1 MSTYYREVRRKAAVG
16 ERIKVVSPTIAYG
29 YDVGDEGT
37 VSRTYPS
44 GVFASINDRERAMYH
59 DEYVV
64 LEPVEEPSV
73 FPQDFV
79 NFVLENADGIRK
91 LIDQIEK
98 EAA

>member
-16 ERIKVVSPTIAYG
+16 ERIRVVNPVMASG
-29 YDVGDEGT
+29 YREGDEGK
-37 VSRTYPS
+37 VVNPDY
-44 GVFASINDRERAMYH
+44 GCGIMALINGNRRSMFH
-59 DEYVV
+59 SEYVV
-64 LEPVEEPSV
+64 LEPSI
-73 FPQDFV
+73 FPEDFV